1 MKRFLT
7 ALLLGSLIFV
17 SPAVVS
23 AAETTYESE
32 EGQAMIKPPLLL
44 NRHLKVQM
52 KPLSHRK
59 RERSVPP
66 ALLTAWTGLLPTQ
79 RTALLPLRVIL
90 QSASMQ
96 DIRDPG

>member
-23 AAETTYESE
+23 AAETTYE
-32 EGQAMIKPPLLL
+32 
-44 NRHLKVQM
+44 RHLKVQM